1 MSKIRITKD
10 PEERK
15 KEILNAAIRVFS
27 EKGYEK
33 TSITDIAKSINI
45 AQGLCYRYFAS
56 KEELF
61 DAALE
66 EYSNILIENMIDRK
80 SVV

>member
-1 MSKIRITKD
+1 MAKIRITKE
-10 PEERK
+10 PEERR
-15 KEILNAAIRVFS
+15 KEILNAAIKVFS

-33 TSITDIAKSINI
+33 TSITDIAKSIDI
-45 AQGLCYRYFAS
+45 AQGLGYRYFSS

-66 EYSNILIENMIDRK
+66 EY
-80 SVV
+80 

>member
-15 KEILNAAIRVFS
+15 KEILDAAIRVFS

-33 TSITDIAKSINI
+33 TSITDIAI
-45 AQGLCYRYFAS
+45 Y
-56 KEELF
+56 
-61 DAALE
+61 
-66 EYSNILIENMIDRK
+66 
-80 SVV
+80 